1 MAVQKPNTGRS
12 TKKPPARTASA
23 GKRNRMPAS
32 TALWLLLLIV
42 IITAVFTLIPVIK
55 NKLNFIPKIA
65 ETEQEQEQ
73 PPEQKPDAS
82 VQNPKP
88 AAPTPKTPDV
98 KPQSQTPVT
107 PKAEKPPEQT
117 AAKPQTQPEKKP
129 QPEKPAA
136 PAPVST
142 PPVQPPQPAKPAET
156 RNRSI
161 YLIQEINMAP
171 VKINRSLAVSN
182 TPLKDSLEALLAG
195 PTADERKRGLI
206 SVVPAGSRL
215 LSVRVDG
222 STAYLNFNE
231 EFQYNTRGREGCAAQ
246 IKQIVWT
253 ATEFSNIQNVQF
265 LIEGDVVDSLPE
277 GIMINNPIGR

>member
-1 MAVQKPNTGRS
+1 
-12 TKKPPARTASA
+12 
-23 GKRNRMPAS
+23 
-32 TALWLLLLIV
+32 
-42 IITAVFTLIPVIK
+42 
-55 NKLNFIPKIA
+55 
-65 ETEQEQEQ
+65 
-73 PPEQKPDAS
+73 
-82 VQNPKP
+82 
-88 AAPTPKTPDV
+88 
-98 KPQSQTPVT
+98 
-107 PKAEKPPEQT
+107 
-117 AAKPQTQPEKKP
+117 
-129 QPEKPAA
+129 
-136 PAPVST
+136 
-142 PPVQPPQPAKPAET
+142 
-156 RNRSI
+156 
-161 YLIQEINMAP
+161 MAP